1 MAKRKK
7 SWQEKLI
14 DKKDLPKIVNIDN
27 KKAARW
33 GGKPGDTMVIPSP
46 LEVDEVMRK
55 VPHGKLITI
64 NHIRNFLAKKHGT
77 TIACPIT
84 TGIFAWIAA
93 HASEENKKEDKQN
106 TTPYWR
112 TLKTNGEINPK
123 YPGGAEKQKALLE
136 SEGHRVIKKGRKYL
150 VVDYQKYLVEM

>member
-7 SWQEKLI
+7 SWQEKLA
-14 DKKDLPKIVNIDN
+14 DKKDLPKIMNIDN

-46 LEVDEVMRK
+46 LEVDEVMKK
-55 VPHGKLITI
+55 VPYGKLTTI

-93 HASEENKKEDKQN
+93 HASEENKK
-106 TTPYWR
+106 
-112 TLKTNGEINPK
+112 
-123 YPGGAEKQKALLE
+123 GGQTRYHPLLENLEKQWRDK
-136 SEGHRVIKKGRKYL
+136 S
-150 VVDYQKYLVEM
+150 

>member
-7 SWQEKLI
+7 SWQEKLA
-14 DKKDLPKIVNIDN
+14 DKKDLPKIMNIDN

-46 LEVDEVMRK
+46 LEVDEVMKK
-55 VPHGKLITI
+55 VPYGKLTTI

-84 TGIFAWIAA
+84 TGIFVWIAA
-93 HASEENKKEDKQN
+93 HASEENKKGGKQDI
-106 TTPYWR
+106 TPYWR
-112 TLKTNGEINPK
+112 TLKSNGEINPK
-123 YPGGAEKQKALLE
+123 YPGGVERQKTLLE
-136 SEGHRVIKKGRKYL
+136 SEGHQVIKKGQRYL
-150 VVDYQKYLVEM
+150 VVDYQKHLIEM